1 MKLAW
6 DETGKRFYET
16 GVEKGVLFPV
26 ASGAYGPGV
35 PWNGLINVN
44 EKPSGAEASPLYAD
58 NIKYLNLVSNED
70 FGLTIEA
77 YTSPDEFAACDGS
90 AEIAPGVFVGQQN
103 RSTFGFSYVTKIGND
118 TDGMDH
124 GYKIHL
130 VYGCLASPSE
140 RNHGTVNE
148 SPEAETLSWDVT
160 TTPVKIPGFKPTA
173 HISIDSTK
181 VGATELA
188 ALEAILYGSEG
199 AESKLPLPE
208 ELITIFKKETEV
220 AG

>member
-90 AEIAPGVFVGQQN
+90 AEIAPGVFISQQN
-103 RSTFGFSYVTKIGND
+103 RSTFGFSYVNKIGND

-188 ALEAILYGSEG
+188 ALEAILYGSENS
-199 AESKLPLPE
+199 ESKLPLPE

-220 AG
+220 TG

>member
-1 MKLAW
+1 MKLVW

-26 ASGAYGPGV
+26 VSGAYGPGV

-103 RSTFGFSYVTKIGND
+103 RSTFGFSYVNKIGND

>member
-1 MKLAW
+1 MKLVW

-26 ASGAYGPGV
+26 VSGAYGPGV

-90 AEIAPGVFVGQQN
+90 AEIAPGVFIGQQN
-103 RSTFGFSYVTKIGND
+103 RSTFGFSYVNKIGND